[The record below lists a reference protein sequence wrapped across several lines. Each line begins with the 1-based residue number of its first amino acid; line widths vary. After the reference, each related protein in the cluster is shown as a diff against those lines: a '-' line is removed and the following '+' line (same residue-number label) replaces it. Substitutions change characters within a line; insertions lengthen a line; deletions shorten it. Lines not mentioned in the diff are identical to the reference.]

1 MPGTG
6 RNTSDLNLG
15 EERRL
20 AFLLAAPSLTAFFKE
35 TTCQTHTAHVLL
47 NVLVYYD
54 AATACKASI
63 HSHAS

>member
-35 TTCQTHTAHVLL
+35 TTWPDKYSTCLTKCFGIL
-47 NVLVYYD
+47 
-54 AATACKASI
+54 
-63 HSHAS
+63 